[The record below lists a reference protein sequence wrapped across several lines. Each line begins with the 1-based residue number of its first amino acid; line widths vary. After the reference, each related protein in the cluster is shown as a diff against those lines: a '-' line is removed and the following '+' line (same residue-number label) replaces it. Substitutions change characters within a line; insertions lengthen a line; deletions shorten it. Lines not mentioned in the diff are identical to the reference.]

1 MKLLK
6 KTYVIIMWLFDNN
19 KLNYLLSVK
28 LYDSDVLLVVYDTD
42 SVLVFH

>member
-19 KLNYLLSVK
+19 KQLSVK
-28 LYDSDVLLVVYDTD
+28 LYDSDVLLVVFDTD